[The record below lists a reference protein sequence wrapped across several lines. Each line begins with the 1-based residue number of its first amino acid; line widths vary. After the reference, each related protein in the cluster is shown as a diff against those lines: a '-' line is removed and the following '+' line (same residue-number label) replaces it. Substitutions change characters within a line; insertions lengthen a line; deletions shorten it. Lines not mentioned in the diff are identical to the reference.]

1 MVWNAKRA
9 TEGAVTCHYV
19 QMFSQTS
26 DDSFSIRLI
35 LSTAQGTHVS
45 IRLDRHMWAVVV
57 EDPNIL
63 EAEDRVRQDPGKA
76 VELRCS
82 CSRLLTSLP
91 SSSSP
96 CHPLAHWSAPR

>member
-1 MVWNAKRA
+1 M
-9 TEGAVTCHYV
+9 TCHYA
-19 QMFSQTS
+19 QMFSQRS
-26 DDSFSIRLI
+26 DDSSSIRLG
-35 LSTAQGTHVS
+35 LPTAHRTHVS
-45 IRLDRHMWAVVV
+45 IRLDRHMWAV

-63 EAEDRVRQDPGKA
+63 GAEERVRQEPGKA